1 MGKRQLSFIFN
12 VKHSFVALSIAG
24 LLCPVSSFGQQE
36 SITNDNDA
44 DKKQTIGTATGGET
58 LSGSIK
64 TSGNNSNTTVDFR
77 GNSSMQNGQISATT
91 TNGTGTNTGAT
102 NTITL
107 QENSVLNLTA
117 STNGNAQTDPA
128 YSILASGVNAKN
140 TISDITTGTATG
152 SIKGVIFAQ
161 KEGVNI
167 INNLRNTAISG
178 AIIADGKGSQNTL
191 SFDRGTTL
199 SGYIAALNKGINIIT
214 LNNGAKLS
222 ITTSV
227 EQTEGA
233 SILADSEG
241 SSNTIK
247 GTTEE
252 KNTIQKNVVA
262 KDKGSNTIDLKNL
275 EVSGDIKAVNGGS
288 NTVTIEQGFLT
299 NITTTG
305 ADSTNTINL
314 NGTASIKGYIS
325 NLETNGANGTNT
337 IILNQESTLNLT
349 KGSNTDSAAIFS
361 SNGSNT
367 ISGNSTGNHK
377 ITGNISAKNN
387 GKNTITLEKLTMTGD
402 VTTDSGN
409 NTITLGKFGSTD
421 KSTIT
426 GNIEAKNGGKNI
438 LDFTNVTI
446 TGSII
451 ASGTNGKNSENI
463 VTLKD
468 SSVGGNITAESQGK
482 NTLVL
487 GNGGTKADITG
498 YIKAQANGSNSIEFN
513 NGNVEGGIFAEGA
526 NASNTITLGNKTFT
540 GIIKS
545 NITATNGGKNTIDI
559 QSVEMTGSISAEK
572 NGQNEI
578 TDNNPFDKQSTITG
592 SIAAKDNGTN
602 TIMLK
607 NIAITQGITAG
618 GTGAKNTITLGGKEN
633 GIITTNIIANAQG
646 TNDITFTNHT
656 SLIGNITAE
665 KNGNNTIKEKNDS
678 ATRTLVTG
686 SIIADGGKN
695 TVDLANTTI
704 TQGILAQNAGTNTI
718 TIKTTDTTKSLIS
731 NITAQSGGTNTITM
745 GENTTSSGILEGS
758 LSASDNGS
766 KNEVTMNNNSILRNG
781 SITANAS
788 NNTGAETS
796 TNTLTLNNTSSIA
809 LQSDAY
815 AIYATGVNASNSIT
829 GGTTG
834 NNSIQGDI
842 VADSGSNHQDT
853 KTGAKNTITLNNLT
867 ITGEISAYNA
877 GNNKLDLKTADI
889 TGNFQAQSHGENTV
903 DFQNNAQASVSGSFI
918 ARDAGRNV
926 LTLNNGANVSI
937 ASNNNTN
944 AFQAVGTDAT
954 NTFKE
959 INTTTNTSGSITGNI
974 YAENKG
980 KNEIQVQ
987 ALQITGDVISYDG
1000 TNTITLGSTNTSGIT
1015 GNILADSSNAQGAAD
1030 SINTINLNN
1039 NANISGYIAS
1049 QGTNT
1054 EKKATNAITL
1064 NNNAI
1069 LQLAGG
1075 RITDSNGDQIGTG
1088 NDAIFSETLQAYNK
1102 IKDESSGNTQ
1112 STINGNIY
1120 AKDSTQDA
1128 SQKGGNNITLKNVA
1142 ISGDIFA
1149 DTSGVNVLT
1158 LGATGKNSTI
1168 SGNIFAN
1175 DKGRNKLTLTNT
1187 NIDSNSGYIKA
1198 SAGNASSRE
1207 TSNTIILN
1215 ETSSITNTYIEA
1227 SQESQTQNNTISET
1241 KNIITLNNTSS
1252 ISLVGDAKNN
1262 AITASGYNTSNS
1274 ITCSS
1279 TATNQISG
1287 NILANQMGQ
1296 NTINIT
1302 TLKINENTT
1311 GNITASSN
1319 QDNTIETSNTI
1330 TLGNNSTIHNT
1341 FILAKQEAR
1350 TGTNISNT
1358 INTITLSG
1366 NASINLISNNDSN
1379 AILADG
1385 VSAKNTITD
1394 NGTGTHTII
1403 GNIKGDYDGKNTI
1416 TLKHISMT
1424 GDIIADNSG
1433 GNTITFG
1440 NNGTDNSFYGNI
1452 SALTK
1457 FSSSVNTIN
1466 FSGAKIG
1473 GEEIKYILADSNS
1486 DNGGKNTITLN
1497 NTSSISNMYIIA
1509 QGGGS
1514 TNTINF
1520 SDTNSSLSL
1529 VADLQ
1534 TGFAIHATGN
1544 NAKNIIANGA
1554 NATNQ
1559 ANHIING
1566 ILQADNSGSNN
1577 ISLYQL
1583 TMNGDII
1590 AQSSGSNTLNFGNTN
1605 NGKTSTFTGNINA
1618 QDGKNTLNATNATL
1632 SGNLQALASSEASN
1646 TITINGASNFNSGSI
1661 VARTQ
1666 NNGEMREG
1674 EVSDG
1679 ADDGNNNEGGGEV
1692 TPPVVTPLSTAVNT
1706 ITLNGTSSLTLQ
1718 SQDNIIILA
1727 DGKGASN
1734 TIDDKTTNAQKSN
1747 IIGNILARSGQNTI
1761 TLKHVSMQGDI
1772 LANEE
1777 GKNTISFGENQNGN
1791 SLKGNIV
1798 ANNATN
1804 VVTLKSADMTG
1815 SIQALVDSSTNTLTL
1830 ASSTLNDGY
1839 MVAISN
1845 EKAAS
1850 NTLSIDVDSTM
1861 KLKGAQI
1868 INADG
1873 QKVGSGND
1881 AIFTQGAQSIN
1892 KIEDK
1897 SSNQHTINGNITADS
1912 GGKNNYTFN
1921 KIQITGSIRSTNTDA
1936 SNTIGIKDSSSIA
1949 NGVILAQ
1956 GSGVSNALTFSDSS
1970 TLTNSYLQAIVEN
1983 NTIAPQ
1989 EETDTP
1995 ATQNTNATNALTFEG
2010 TSTFNLASD
2019 SNGISIFA
2027 NGDGASNTISGN
2039 KGSVNGNIIAKDGG
2053 VNTLD
2058 KVSNLSITA
2067 TLIGASENS
2076 AKNTIKIT
2084 NNGTNITANAL
2095 KVTAGVDGIAILADN
2110 GNNTIDI
2117 TQGGHSITGNI
2128 VANNGGSNILTYNN
2142 DSINNTTPNAT
2153 PQNNQMLITGNII
2166 ANNPDSK
2173 NTLTL
2178 QGYSSIKAS
2187 MIQATDGGQNTISIK
2202 ENSQNTVF
2210 GSISIKNANQDALI
2224 ASGFDSKN
2232 TLYSK
2237 SNTANVIEGNIIA
2250 SNGGSNIVEQIDLLN
2265 LTDGYISA
2273 NGDLSTNSIVLS
2285 DFSTMALIANND
2297 KNAIYANKNDAIN
2310 KITDNG
2316 KSYKNSTITG
2326 NITSDNGGKNEISL
2340 IGLDITGNLSANN
2353 SGSNTISIGGT
2364 LKTIQNGNNTPI
2376 KAGFTGAIFANGADS
2391 KNSITFNKDA
2401 EALITKDE
2409 SGNNAILA
2417 NGDGASNIIKDSSS
2431 GKILKISGDITAK
2444 NAGKNTIE
2452 FDKASMSGNVIA
2464 QSGGSNAINLT
2475 KGNITETQSIISQ
2488 GGNSLN
2494 ALNYNDFSFTNL
2506 IEQKDHFFISAK
2518 DGAENR
2524 LFLTLAQN
2532 GQNTTDTLKL
2542 SVETTNQA
2550 INKIIAQQVGAAQAN
2565 ISYNGG
2571 NTTVVFA
2578 QSKSSGSDIGQDIN
2592 ASAYSDG
2599 IMLTLNANKANDIFK
2614 DFRTIDR
2621 LFSNFTRVFMQ
2632 DKENYSI
2639 AGSYVGDINFLKLS
2653 QGATGANEINLKLEE
2668 NASLIASLYSN
2679 GNGKLNLEI
2688 TQGSKW
2694 MIIPTDSS
2702 GVSINNLKSSNMIL
2716 SEDEMQ
2722 KDTLVQQNTIID
2734 LATSG
2739 YATKYG
2745 IDKSSH
2751 TTLSIAQASNLD
2763 NVIFRV
2769 YADTTNKQ
2777 SDIIK
2782 VNGVDS
2788 SSETKSAFLQA
2799 YYTAES
2805 LQNAVNYIYQDDEN
2819 LSVNNTLVATV
2830 GSGAKDKFAF
2840 DISKPTTVEQGYLLV
2855 TTEFIKKTED
2865 KSPITKTS
2873 QSANQVDNYYIKG
2886 YSAKINPEQSKNSYS
2901 MLSVNYLVF
2910 LANTNNIN
2918 KRLGEVRDEA
2928 YNHGLWARTYL
2939 GQITQNQG
2947 IEVTNNYIST
2957 QTGYDFGLAINGGMQ
2972 YIGFAFGYSA
2982 NELLSSAWK
2991 MHSQLLSGALYY
3003 SFVKDS
3009 GLYTDTII
3017 KYDYIDTK
3025 PQVQDLSKNMQ
3036 STAISLTQE
3045 IGYRAYFDSQNRFF
3059 FEAQSEFIG
3068 AYMSGSDV
3076 LQQYSDKIEAQLH
3089 VKTDTSYIFRGR
3101 AGGIFGYR
3109 LKTSKNQTDFR
3120 IGTSYI
3126 ADYNTATINLEVEK
3140 IATDSKSIGF
3150 NQMLIANFG
3159 INSYLT
3165 KNLRLYLEGE
3175 MGFIGKTINQNYAAN
3190 LGLRYSFG
3198 TMKRE
3203 ATFGSQA
3210 QTQDNIE
3217 SDFKTLNI
3225 EVSNIK
3231 CNGCN
3236 PESGFYLEVIELPRA
3251 NAGLNNYLN
3260 RYNYRIHTQEDGKA
3274 IYFIGPFKNISE
3286 AKSKQEEINKVK
3298 ASLIK
3303 SPNANAEI
3311 YKINNKAKK

>member
-1 MGKRQLSFIFN
+1 MGKRQSSFIFDI
-12 VKHSFVALSIAG
+12 KHSFVALSIAG
-24 LLCPVSSFGQQE
+24 LLCPVSSFGQQGG
-36 SITNDNDA
+36 IDNNSDPN
-44 DKKQTIGTATGGET
+44 KKETIGTATGGDT

-64 TSGNNSNTTVDFR
+64 TSGTNSNTTVDFR
-77 GNSSMQNGQISATT
+77 GNSKMENGQISATT
-91 TNGTGTNTGAT
+91 TNGAGTNTGAT

-107 QENSVLNLTA
+107 QESSVLTLTA
-117 STNGNAQTDPA
+117 SANGNAQTDPA
-128 YSILASGVNAKN
+128 YSILASGANAKN
-140 TISDITTGTATG
+140 TISDITTGTA
-152 SIKGVIFAQ
+152 KGNIAGAIFA
-161 KEGVNI
+161 KGGGVNI

-191 SFDRGTTL
+191 SFDKNTTL
-199 SGYIAALNKGINIIT
+199 SGYIAALKEGVNNIT
-214 LNNGAKLS
+214 LNNGAKLNITNS
-222 ITTSV
+222 I
-227 EQTEGA
+227 EQTEAA
-233 SILADSEG
+233 SILADGEG

-275 EVSGDIKAVNGGS
+275 EVSGDVKAVNGGS
-288 NTVTIEQGFLT
+288 NIVTIEQGFLT

-337 IILNQESTLNLT
+337 IILNQESALDLKNDA
-349 KGSNTDSAAIFS
+349 NTDKAAIFS

-377 ITGNISAKNN
+377 ITGNIVAKNN
-387 GKNTITLEKLTMTGD
+387 GSNTIALEKLTMSGD
-402 VTTDSGN
+402 ITTDSGN

-426 GNIEAKNGGKNI
+426 GKIEAKNGGENT

-446 TGSII
+446 TGSIT
-451 ASGTNGKNSENI
+451 ASGTNGKSSENK

-468 SSVGGNITAESQGK
+468 SSVSGDIIAESQGK

-513 NGNVEGGIFAEGA
+513 NGSVEGGIFAEGT
-526 NASNTITLGNKTFT
+526 NASNTITLGHQTFT

-545 NITATNGGKNTIDI
+545 NITATNNGKNEITI
-559 QSVEMTGSISAEK
+559 QSVEMTGSITA
-572 NGQNEI
+572 QNQGNNTI
-578 TDNNPFDKQSTITG
+578 TDSNPFDKQSAITG

-602 TIMLK
+602 AITLK
-607 NIAITQGITAG
+607 NIAITEGITAG
-618 GTGAKNTITLGGKEN
+618 GTSAKNTITLGGKEN

-646 TNDITFTNHT
+646 TNDITLTNHT

-665 KNGNNTIKEKNDS
+665 KDGNNTIKEKDDS
-678 ATRTLVTG
+678 TTRSLMTG
-686 SIIADGGKN
+686 SIIANSGKN

-704 TQGILAQNAGTNTI
+704 TQGILAQNSGTNTI
-718 TIKTTDTTKSLIS
+718 IIKTDDTIKSLIS

-745 GENTTSSGILEGS
+745 GENATHSGILEGS
-758 LSASDNGS
+758 LSASGNGS
-766 KNEVTMNNNSILRNG
+766 NNALMLHNNSIFRNG
-781 SITANAS
+781 SITANALD
-788 NNTGAETS
+788 NTGTETS
-796 TNTLTLNNTSSIA
+796 TNTLTLNDTSSIA
-809 LQSDAY
+809 LQSENY
-815 AIYATGVNASNSIT
+815 AVYASGINASNSIT
-829 GGTTG
+829 GSTTG

-853 KTGAKNTITLNNLT
+853 NTGAKNTITLDNLI

-889 TGNFQAQSHGENTV
+889 TGNFQAQSHGKNTV
-903 DFQNNAQASVSGSFI
+903 DFKSNAKTTISGSFI

-937 ASNNNTN
+937 ASNNNAN

-987 ALQITGDVISYDG
+987 TLQITGDVISYDG

-1030 SINTINLNN
+1030 SINIINLNN
-1039 NANISGYIAS
+1039 SANISGYIAS

-1054 EKKATNAITL
+1054 EKKATNTITL
-1064 NNNAI
+1064 NNDAA

-1088 NDAIFSETLQAYNK
+1088 NDAIFSETLQAYNE

-1120 AKDSTQDA
+1120 AKDSTQDT

-1149 DTSGVNVLT
+1149 DTSGINILN
-1158 LGATGKNSTI
+1158 LGITGTNSTI

-1175 DKGRNKLTLTNT
+1175 DKGRNKLTLTDT

-1198 SAGNASSRE
+1198 SAGNAGSAE
-1207 TSNTIILN
+1207 TSNILTLN
-1215 ETSSITNTYIEA
+1215 ESSSITNTYIEA
-1227 SQESQTQNNTISET
+1227 SQESQTQNNTILET
-1241 KNIITLNNTSS
+1241 KNTITLDSTSS

-1274 ITCSS
+1274 ITGSS

-1319 QDNTIETSNTI
+1319 QDVVKTINEITI
-1330 TLGNNSTIHNT
+1330 GENSTIHNT
-1341 FILAKQEAR
+1341 FMLAKQEIR
-1350 TGTNISNT
+1350 STTEEKLKNFQETKNT
-1358 INTITLSG
+1358 IILNG
-1366 NASINLISNNDSN
+1366 NSSINLISNNDSN

-1385 VSAKNTITD
+1385 VKAINSITD
-1394 NGTGTHTII
+1394 NGSGAHTII
-1403 GNIKGDYDGKNTI
+1403 GNIKGDFAGHNQI
-1416 TLKHISMT
+1416 TLNNITMT
-1424 GDIIADNSG
+1424 GDIIADNNGS
-1433 GNTITFG
+1433 NDITFG
-1440 NNGTDNSFYGNI
+1440 NGANNGIVKTFYGNI
-1452 SALTK
+1452 SAIT
-1457 FSSSVNTIN
+1457 
-1466 FSGAKIG
+1466 SGASSKNDVKFNGVKIG
-1473 GEEIKYILADSNS
+1473 GEEIKYILADSASSNES
-1486 DNGGKNTITLN
+1486 KNTITLN
-1497 NTSSISNMYIIA
+1497 NNSTASNMYIVA
-1509 QGGGS
+1509 KGNS
-1514 TNTINF
+1514 SNNTINF
-1520 SDTNSSLSL
+1520 SDASSSLSL

-1534 TGFAIHATGN
+1534 TGFAIHATGE
-1544 NAKNIIANGA
+1544 NASNVIANGT
-1554 NATNQ
+1554 NATNT
-1559 ANHIING
+1559 ASHIING
-1566 ILQADNSGSNN
+1566 ILQADNSGSND

-1590 AQSSGSNTLNFGNTN
+1590 AQSSGSNTLNFGNTD

-1646 TITINGASNFNSGSI
+1646 TITINGTSNFNSGSI

-1692 TPPVVTPLSTAVNT
+1692 TPPVATPLATAVNT
-1706 ITLNGTSSLTLQ
+1706 ITLNGTSFLTLQ
-1718 SQDNIIILA
+1718 SQDNIILA
-1727 DGKGASN
+1727 DGKNASN
-1734 TIDDKTTNAQKSN
+1734 TIEDKTNSAQKSN
-1747 IIGNILARSGQNTI
+1747 ITGNILARSGQNTI
-1761 TLKHVSMQGDI
+1761 TLKHVTMQGDI

-1777 GKNTISFGENQNGN
+1777 GKNTITFGESKNGN
-1791 SLKGNIV
+1791 SLKGNII

-1815 SIQALVDSSTNTLTL
+1815 SIQALVDNSINTLTL
-1830 ASSTLNDGY
+1830 TSSTLNNGY

-1845 EKAAS
+1845 EKAAN
-1850 NTLSIDVDSTM
+1850 NTLNIDTDSTM
-1861 KLKGAQI
+1861 KLKGTQI
-1868 INADG
+1868 VNASG

-1881 AIFTQGAQSIN
+1881 AIFTQGVQSLN

-1897 SSNQHTINGNITADS
+1897 SSNQHTIVGNITADS

-1921 KIQITGSIRSTNTDA
+1921 KIQITGSIRSTNMDA
-1936 SNTIGIKDSSSIA
+1936 SNTIGIKDDSFIA
-1949 NGVILAQ
+1949 SGVILAQ
-1956 GSGVSNALTFSDSS
+1956 GSGVLNILTFSENS
-1970 TLTNSYLQAIVEN
+1970 TLKDSYLQAIVEN

-1989 EETDTP
+1989 ETDIP
-1995 ATQNTNATNALTFEG
+1995 ATQNTNATNALNFEG
-2010 TSTFNLASD
+2010 NSTFNLASD

-2067 TLIGASENS
+2067 TFIGASENS

-2084 NNGTNITANAL
+2084 NNGTNTTTNAL

-2110 GNNTIDI
+2110 GSNTIDI

-2128 VANNGGSNILTYNN
+2128 VANNGGSNMLLYNN
-2142 DSINNTTPNAT
+2142 DQNTIPPTNNAIS
-2153 PQNNQMLITGNII
+2153 ITGNII

-2173 NTLTL
+2173 NNLTL

-2202 ENSQNTVF
+2202 ENSQNNVF
-2210 GSISIKNANQDALI
+2210 GSISIKNANQNALI

-2237 SNTANVIEGNIIA
+2237 SNTTNTIEGNIVAI
-2250 SNGGSNIVEQIDLLN
+2250 NGGDNIVEQVDILN
-2265 LTDGYISA
+2265 LDSGYIIA

-2285 DFSTMALIANND
+2285 NFSTMALIANND

-2353 SGSNTISIGGT
+2353 SGSNTISIGGE
-2364 LKTIQNGNNTPI
+2364 LQKLNNNTTI

-2431 GKILKISGDITAK
+2431 KKTLKISGDITAK
-2444 NAGKNTIE
+2444 NAGKNTIN
-2452 FDKASMSGNVIA
+2452 FDEASMSGNVIA

-2488 GGNSLN
+2488 GSNSLN
-2494 ALNYNDFSFTNL
+2494 TLNYNDFSFANL

-2532 GQNTTDTLKL
+2532 NGQNTTDALNL
-2542 SVETTNQA
+2542 SIETTNQA
-2550 INKIIAQQVGAAQAN
+2550 INKIIAQQVGVAQAN

-2571 NTTVVFA
+2571 STTVVFA

-2653 QGATGANEINLKLEE
+2653 QGTTGANEINLKLEE

-2694 MIIPTDSS
+2694 MVIPTDSS
-2702 GVSINNLKSSNMIL
+2702 GVSINTLKSSNMIL
-2716 SEDEMQ
+2716 SEDKMQ

-2763 NVIFRV
+2763 NVIFRI

-2782 VNGVDS
+2782 VNGIDS
-2788 SSETKSAFLQA
+2788 NSETKSAFLQA

-2805 LQNAVNYIYQDDEN
+2805 LQNAANYIYQDDEN
-2819 LSVNNTLVATV
+2819 LSVNNTLVATI

-2865 KSPITKTS
+2865 KTPITKTS

-2947 IEVTNNYIST
+2947 IEVTNNYISA

-3025 PQVQDLSKNMQ
+3025 PQTQDLSKNMQ

-3045 IGYRAYFDSQNRFF
+3045 IGYRAYFDSQDRFF

-3089 VKTDTSYIFRGR
+3089 AKTDTSYIFRGR

-3109 LKTSKNQTDFR
+3109 LKTSKNKTDFR
-3120 IGTSYI
+3120 IGASYV

-3150 NQMLIANFG
+3150 NQMVIANFG

-3175 MGFIGKTINQNYAAN
+3175 MGFIGKIINQNYAAN

-3203 ATFGSQA
+3203 ATFDSQA
-3210 QTQDNIE
+3210 QRQDNIE

-3236 PESGFYLEVIELPRA
+3236 PESGFYLEVIELPRV

-3260 RYNYRIHTQEDGKA
+3260 RYNYRIHNQEDGKA

>member
-1 MGKRQLSFIFN
+1 MGKKDFIFSI
-12 VKHSFVALSIAG
+12 KSSFVALSIAG
-24 LLCPVSSFGQQE
+24 LLCPVSSFGQQGD
-36 SITNDNDA
+36 INNDSDPN
-44 DKKQTIGTATGGET
+44 KQQTIGSATTGET

-77 GNSSMQNGQISATT
+77 GNSSMENGQISATT
-91 TNGTGTNTGAT
+91 TNGGGTNTGAT

-107 QENSVLNLTA
+107 QENSVLKLTA
-117 STNGNAQTDPA
+117 RANGNAQTDPA
-128 YSILASGVNAKN
+128 YSILASGANAKN
-140 TISDITTGTATG
+140 TISDITTGTTTG
-152 SIKGVIFAQ
+152 SIAGTIFA
-161 KEGVNI
+161 KDGGVNI
-167 INNLRNTAISG
+167 INNLRNTTVSG

-191 SFDRGTTL
+191 SFDSGTIL
-199 SGYIAALNKGINIIT
+199 SGYIAALNGGVNAIT
-214 LNNGAKLS
+214 LNNGAKLD
-222 ITTSV
+222 ITTSI
-227 EQTEGA
+227 EPKEGA

-252 KNTIQKNVVA
+252 KSAIQKNIVA

-288 NTVTIEQGFLT
+288 NTIAIEHGFLT

-305 ADSTNTINL
+305 ADSANTINL
-314 NGTASIKGYIS
+314 NGTASINGHIS

-337 IILNQESTLNLT
+337 IILNQESTLKLT
-349 KGSNTDSAAIFS
+349 KGNNTDSAAIFS

-367 ISGNSTGNHK
+367 ISGNSTGDHK
-377 ITGNISAKNN
+377 ITGNIVAKNN
-387 GKNTITLEKLTMTGD
+387 GSNTITLEKLTMTGD
-402 VTTDSGN
+402 ITTDGGN
-409 NTITLGKFGSTD
+409 NIITLGKFGSTD

-426 GNIEAKNGGKNI
+426 GNIEAKNGGTNT
-438 LDFTNVTI
+438 LDFTNVAI
-446 TGSII
+446 TGNIT
-451 ASGTNGKNSENI
+451 ASSVNGVGGENKI
-463 VTLKD
+463 TLKD
-468 SSVGGNITAESQGK
+468 SSVNGNITAESQGK

-498 YIKAQANGSNSIEFN
+498 YIKAQANGTNDIEFN
-513 NGNVEGGIFAEGA
+513 NGSVEGGIFAEGA
-526 NASNTITLGNKTFT
+526 GANNTITLGHQTFT

-545 NITATNGGKNTIDI
+545 NITTTDGGLNTIDI
-559 QSVEMTGSISAEK
+559 QSVEMTGSIIA
-572 NGQNEI
+572 QNHGSNTI
-578 TDNNPFDKQSTITG
+578 SDNNPFDKQSTIIG

-602 TIMLK
+602 TITLK

-618 GTGAKNTITLGGKEN
+618 GANAKNTITLGGKEN
-633 GIITTNIIANAQG
+633 GIITTNIIANTQG
-646 TNDITFTNHT
+646 TNEITFDNYT

-665 KNGNNTIKEKNDS
+665 KDGNNTIKEKDNS
-678 ATRTLVTG
+678 VTRTLVTG

-718 TIKTTDTTKSLIS
+718 NIKATDATKSLIS
-731 NITAQSGGTNTITM
+731 DITATSGGTNTITL
-745 GENTTSSGILEGS
+745 GENTTHSGILEGS
-758 LSASDNGS
+758 LSASGNGS

-781 SITANAS
+781 SITADS
-788 NNTGAETS
+788 TKNTNSEIS
-796 TNTLTLNNTSSIA
+796 TNKLTLEGGSSIQ
-809 LQSDAY
+809 LQSNAY

-829 GGTTG
+829 GATTG

-842 VADSGSNHQDT
+842 VADSGSNHQDIN
-853 KTGAKNTITLNNLT
+853 TGAKNTITLDNLT
-867 ITGEISAYNA
+867 IMGEISAYNA
-877 GNNKLDLKTADI
+877 GSNTLNLQVANI
-889 TGNFQAQSHGENTV
+889 TGNIQAQSYGLNTV
-903 DFQNNAQASVSGSFI
+903 NFQNNAQTSVSGSFI
-918 ARDAGRNV
+918 ARDAGKNN
-926 LTLNNGANVSI
+926 LTLNNSANVAI
-937 ASNNNTN
+937 ASNNNAN

-980 KNEIQVQ
+980 KNEIQIQ

-1000 TNTITLGSTNTSGIT
+1000 INVIALGSTNASGIA

-1030 SINTINLNN
+1030 STNTIMLNN

-1054 EKKATNAITL
+1054 EKKATNTITL
-1064 NNNAI
+1064 NNNST
-1069 LQLAGG
+1069 LQLIGG
-1075 RITDSNGDQIGTG
+1075 RITDSNGDQVGTG
-1088 NDAIFSETLQAYNK
+1088 NDAIFSETLQAYNE
-1102 IKDESSGNTQ
+1102 IKDSSSGNTQ
-1112 STINGNIY
+1112 STITGNIY
-1120 AKDSTQDA
+1120 AKESTQDT

-1149 DTSGVNVLT
+1149 DTGGANVLT
-1158 LGATGKNSTI
+1158 LGVTGKNSTI

-1175 DKGRNKLTLTNT
+1175 DKGKNTLTLTNT
-1187 NIDSNSGYIKA
+1187 TINANSGYIKA
-1198 SAGNASSRE
+1198 SAGNAGSRE
-1207 TSNTIILN
+1207 TSNTLTLN
-1215 ETSSITNTYIEA
+1215 GASSIINAYIEA
-1227 SQESQTQNNTISET
+1227 SQESQTQNNTILET
-1241 KNIITLNNTSS
+1241 KNIITLNDTTS
-1252 ISLVGDAKNN
+1252 ISLIGDAKNN

-1274 ITCSS
+1274 ITGAS
-1279 TATNQISG
+1279 TAANQISG

-1296 NTINIT
+1296 NTIDIAS
-1302 TLKINENTT
+1302 LKINENFT

-1319 QDNTIETSNTI
+1319 QDNARETGNTI
-1330 TLGNNSTIHNT
+1330 TLGNNSAIYNT

-1350 TGTNISNT
+1350 TGTDIKETKNT
-1358 INTITLSG
+1358 IILSD
-1366 NASINLISNNDSN
+1366 NAFINLISNDDSN

-1385 VSAKNTITD
+1385 VSAKNIITD
-1394 NGTGTHTII
+1394 SGTGVHAII
-1403 GNIKGDYDGKNTI
+1403 GNIKGDFDGKNTI
-1416 TLKHISMT
+1416 ALNHVAMA

-1440 NNGTDNSFYGNI
+1440 NNTNANNSFYGNI

-1457 FSSSVNTIN
+1457 FSSSVNAISFN
-1466 FSGAKIG
+1466 NVKIG
-1473 GEEIKYILADSNS
+1473 GEEIRYILADSNS

-1497 NTSSISNMYIIA
+1497 NNSTVNNMYIVA
-1509 QGGGS
+1509 KGNSS
-1514 TNTINF
+1514 TNTIIF
-1520 SDTNSSLSL
+1520 LDTNSSLSL

-1534 TGFAIHATGN
+1534 TGFAIHATGE
-1544 NAKNIIANGA
+1544 NASNIIANGA
-1554 NATNQ
+1554 NATNT
-1559 ANHIING
+1559 ASHTING

-1583 TMNGDII
+1583 AMNGDVI

-1605 NGKTSTFTGNINA
+1605 NGKTSSFNGNINA

-1632 SGNLQALASSEASN
+1632 SGTLQALASNTASN
-1646 TITINGASNFNSGSI
+1646 TITLNENSSFNSSSLI
-1661 VARTQ
+1661 AKTQ
-1666 NNGEMREG
+1666 NNSEANDNTGT
-1674 EVSDG
+1674 DG
-1679 ADDGNNNEGGGEV
+1679 GDIVA
-1692 TPPVVTPLSTAVNT
+1692 STTIATATNT
-1706 ITLNGTSSLTLQ
+1706 LTLNGTASLALQ
-1718 SQDNIIILA
+1718 SQDNIILA
-1727 DGKGASN
+1727 DGKNASN
-1734 TIDDKTTNAQKSN
+1734 IIKDNTNNAQKSN
-1747 IIGNILARSGQNTI
+1747 ITGNILAQSGQNNI
-1761 TLKHVSMQGDI
+1761 TLKHIAMEGDI

-1777 GKNTISFGENQNGN
+1777 GKNTINFGENQNDNTLIG
-1791 SLKGNIV
+1791 SII
-1798 ANNATN
+1798 ADNATN
-1804 VVTLKSADMTG
+1804 EVALNHVTMTG
-1815 SIQALVDSSTNTLTL
+1815 SIQALTDNSKNTLNL
-1830 ASSTLNDGY
+1830 ISSTLNDGY
-1839 MVAISN
+1839 IVTISS
-1845 EKAAS
+1845 ELETK
-1850 NTLSIDVDSTM
+1850 NTISIDANSTINLRGVQIFDST
-1861 KLKGAQI
+1861 
-1868 INADG
+1868 G
-1873 QKVGSGND
+1873 QKVGTGSDAIYTQGSSSKITLDDKTSNRHSIVGNIVAHNGGDNNIKFQKIDITGSLYSTGRDAQNYIVLYNDSTIKDGILSANGDLVKAKLYLRGSASVSNFTLENISQEEKTEVILDLLENTSFALSGEQAILTDGEKAITTINDKNSSGN
-1881 AIFTQGAQSIN
+1881 N
-1892 KIEDK
+1892 
-1897 SSNQHTINGNITADS
+1897 SSNKDNTIKGNITTNA
-1912 GGKNNYTFN
+1912 GKTTIIIKNL
-1921 KIQITGSIRSTNTDA
+1921 QITGDISAN
-1936 SNTIGIKDSSSIA
+1936 NGGI
-1949 NGVILAQ
+1949 
-1956 GSGVSNALTFSDSS
+1956 
-1970 TLTNSYLQAIVEN
+1970 
-1983 NTIAPQ
+1983 
-1989 EETDTP
+1989 
-1995 ATQNTNATNALTFEG
+1995 
-2010 TSTFNLASD
+2010 
-2019 SNGISIFA
+2019 
-2027 NGDGASNTISGN
+2027 
-2039 KGSVNGNIIAKDGG
+2039 
-2053 VNTLD
+2053 NTL
-2058 KVSNLSITA
+2058 SEIENMSITSSK
-2067 TLIGASENS
+2067 IQASENS
-2076 AKNTIKIT
+2076 AKNIIKIV
-2084 NNGTNITANAL
+2084 NNGNSTANAL
-2095 KVTAGVDGIAILADN
+2095 NITADISNIALLADN
-2110 GNNTIDI
+2110 GSNTIDI
-2117 TQGGHSITGNI
+2117 TQGNHS
-2128 VANNGGSNILTYNN
+2128 
-2142 DSINNTTPNAT
+2142 
-2153 PQNNQMLITGNII
+2153 ITGNII
-2166 ANNPDSK
+2166 ANNGGVNTLTYINDQNTATNNSGVTITGDIIADHPDSK
-2173 NTLTL
+2173 NTLEL
-2178 QGYSSIKAS
+2178 QTYSSISATIIKAN
-2187 MIQATDGGQNTISIK
+2187 DGGQNTISIK
-2202 ENSQNTVF
+2202 ENSQNTAF
-2210 GSISIKNANQDALI
+2210 GSIGIRNSNQDALI

-2237 SNTANVIEGNIIA
+2237 SSAASAIQGNIIA
-2250 SNGGSNIVEQIDLLN
+2250 NNGGSNILEEINTIN
-2265 LTDGYISA
+2265 LTDGYIVA
-2273 NGDLSTNSIVLS
+2273 DGDLSTNSIVLS
-2285 DFSTMALIANND
+2285 GDSNMALIANSD
-2297 KNAIYANKNDAIN
+2297 KNAIYVNKNDAIN
-2310 KITDNG
+2310 KITDKG
-2316 KSYKNSTITG
+2316 QSKTNSTITG
-2326 NITSDNGGKNEISL
+2326 SIASDNGGKNEISL
-2340 IGLDITGNLSANN
+2340 IGLDIIGNLIASN
-2353 SGSNTISIGGT
+2353 SGSNDISIGGT
-2364 LKTIQNGNNTPI
+2364 LQATGGATI
-2376 KAGFTGAIFANGADS
+2376 KAGFAGAIFADGADS

-2409 SGNNAILA
+2409 SSNNAILA
-2417 NGDGASNIIKDSSS
+2417 SGDGASNTIKDNGS
-2431 GKILKISGDITAK
+2431 KKTLKVSGDITAR
-2444 NAGKNTIE
+2444 NSGKNTIE
-2452 FDKASMSGNVIA
+2452 FNEASMSGNVIA
-2464 QSGGSNAINLT
+2464 QNGGNNTIKLA
-2475 KGNITETQSIISQ
+2475 KGDITETQSVVSQ
-2488 GGNSLN
+2488 GSGSLN
-2494 ALNYNDFSFTNL
+2494 VLSYNDFSFANP
-2506 IEQKDHFFISAK
+2506 IEQKDNFFVSAK
-2518 DGAENR
+2518 DSAENR
-2524 LFLTLAQN
+2524 LFLTLAQNN

-2550 INKIIAQQVGAAQAN
+2550 INKIIAQQVSAAQAN

-2571 NTTVVFA
+2571 NTTIVFA
-2578 QSKSSGSDIGQDIN
+2578 QSKSNTSDIGQDIN
-2592 ASAYSDG
+2592 TSAYSDG

-2614 DFRTIDR
+2614 DFRDIDR

-2639 AGSYVGDINFLKLS
+2639 AGNYVGDINFLNLS
-2653 QGATGANEINLKLEE
+2653 QAGTGTNEVNLKLEA

-2694 MIIPTDSS
+2694 MVIPTDSS

-2722 KDTLVQQNTIID
+2722 KDTLAQQNTIID

-2769 YADTTNKQ
+2769 YADTINKQ

-2782 VNGVDS
+2782 INGIDS

-2805 LQNAVNYIYQDDEN
+2805 LQNATKYVYQNDEN

-2830 GSGAKDKFAF
+2830 DSNAKDKFAF
-2840 DISKPTTVEQGYLLV
+2840 DISNPTTVEQGYLLV
-2855 TTEFIKKTED
+2855 TTEFIKKTEN
-2865 KSPITKTS
+2865 KNPITKATS
-2873 QSANQVDNYYIKG
+2873 QSTDQVDNYYIKG
-2886 YSAKINPEQSKNSYS
+2886 YSARINPEQSKNSYS

-2947 IEVTNNYIST
+2947 IEVTNNYISA
-2957 QTGYDFGLAINGGMQ
+2957 QMGYDFGLAINGGMQ

-3009 GLYTDTII
+3009 GLYTDTVI

-3025 PQVQDLSKNMQ
+3025 PQAQDLNKNMQ

-3076 LQQYSDKIEAQLH
+3076 LQQYSNKIEAQLH
-3089 VKTDTSYIFRGR
+3089 TKTDASYIFRGR
-3101 AGGIFGYR
+3101 AGGVFGYR

-3140 IATDSKSIGF
+3140 IATDSKNIGF
-3150 NQMLIANFG
+3150 NQMILVSAG
-3159 INSYLT
+3159 INSYLS

-3198 TMKRE
+3198 TTKRE
-3203 ATFGSQA
+3203 VTFGSQV

-3236 PESGFYLEVIELPRA
+3236 PESGFYLEMIALPKV
-3251 NAGLNNYLN
+3251 NTGLNNYLN
-3260 RYNYRIHTQEDGKA
+3260 RYAYRIYTQEDEKVV
-3274 IYFIGPFKNISE
+3274 YFIGPFKSIAE
-3286 AKSKQEEINKVK
+3286 AKSKQEEVNKIK

-3303 SPNANAEI
+3303 NPNANAEI

>member
-1 MGKRQLSFIFN
+1 MGKRQSSFIFDI
-12 VKHSFVALSIAG
+12 KHSFVALSIAG
-24 LLCPVSSFGQQE
+24 LLCPVSSFGQQG
-36 SITNDNDA
+36 SIDNDS
-44 DKKQTIGTATGGET
+44 DPNKKETIGTATGGDT

-64 TSGNNSNTTVDFR
+64 TSGTNSNTAVDFR
-77 GNSSMQNGQISATT
+77 GNSKMENGQISATT

-117 STNGNAQTDPA
+117 SANGNAQTDPA
-128 YSILASGVNAKN
+128 YSIFASGANAKN
-140 TISDITTGTATG
+140 TISDITTGSEKG
-152 SIKGVIFAQ
+152 SIKGAIFA
-161 KEGVNI
+161 KESGVNI

-191 SFDRGTTL
+191 SFDKNTTL
-199 SGYIAALNKGINIIT
+199 SGYIAALKEGVNNIT
-214 LNNGAKLS
+214 LNNGAKLNITNS
-222 ITTSV
+222 I
-227 EQTEGA
+227 EQTEAA
-233 SILADSEG
+233 SILADGEG

-262 KDKGSNTIDLKNL
+262 KDKSSNTIDLKNL
-275 EVSGDIKAVNGGS
+275 EVSGDVKAVNGGS
-288 NTVTIEQGFLT
+288 NIVTIEQGFLT

-337 IILNQESTLNLT
+337 IILNQESALDLKNDA
-349 KGSNTDSAAIFS
+349 NTDKAAIFS

-377 ITGNISAKNN
+377 ITGNIVAKNN
-387 GKNTITLEKLTMTGD
+387 GSNTIALEKLTMSGD
-402 VTTDSGN
+402 ITTDSGN

-426 GNIEAKNGGKNI
+426 GKIEAKNGGENT

-446 TGSII
+446 TGSIT
-451 ASGTNGKNSENI
+451 ASGTNGKSSENK

-468 SSVGGNITAESQGK
+468 STVSGNITAEFQGK

-498 YIKAQANGSNSIEFN
+498 SIKAQTNGTNNIEFN
-513 NGNVEGGIFAEGA
+513 NGSVEGGIFAEGT
-526 NASNTITLGNKTFT
+526 NASNTITLGHQTFT

-545 NITATNGGKNTIDI
+545 NITATNNGKNEITI
-559 QSVEMTGSISAEK
+559 QSVEMTGSITA
-572 NGQNEI
+572 QNQGNNTI
-578 TDNNPFDKQSTITG
+578 TDSNPFDKQSAITG

-602 TIMLK
+602 AITLK
-607 NIAITQGITAG
+607 NIAITEGITAG
-618 GTGAKNTITLGGKEN
+618 GTSAKNTITLGGKEN

-646 TNDITFTNHT
+646 TNDITLTNHT

-665 KNGNNTIKEKNDS
+665 KDGNNTIKEKDDS
-678 ATRTLVTG
+678 TTRSLMTG
-686 SIIADGGKN
+686 SIIANSGKN

-704 TQGILAQNAGTNTI
+704 TQGILAQNSGTNTI
-718 TIKTTDTTKSLIS
+718 IIKTDDTIKSLIS

-745 GENTTSSGILEGS
+745 GENATHSGILEGS
-758 LSASDNGS
+758 LSASGNGS
-766 KNEVTMNNNSILRNG
+766 NNALMLHNNSIFRNG
-781 SITANAS
+781 SITANALD
-788 NNTGAETS
+788 NTGTETS
-796 TNTLTLNNTSSIA
+796 TNTLTLNDTSSIA
-809 LQSDAY
+809 LQSENY
-815 AIYATGVNASNSIT
+815 AVYASGINASNSIT
-829 GGTTG
+829 GSTTG

-853 KTGAKNTITLNNLT
+853 NTGAKNTITLDNLI

-889 TGNFQAQSHGENTV
+889 TGNFQAQSHGKNTV
-903 DFQNNAQASVSGSFI
+903 DFKSNAKTTISGSFI

-937 ASNNNTN
+937 ASNNNAN

-954 NTFKE
+954 NTFTE
-959 INTTTNTSGSITGNI
+959 INTNTANTSGSITGNI

-987 ALQITGDVISYDG
+987 ALQITGDIISYDG

-1039 NANISGYIAS
+1039 SANISGYIAS

-1054 EKKATNAITL
+1054 EKKATNTITL
-1064 NNNAI
+1064 NNDAI
-1069 LQLAGG
+1069 LQLIGG

-1088 NDAIFSETLQAYNK
+1088 NDAIFSETLQAYNE
-1102 IKDESSGNTQ
+1102 IKDSSNGNTQ

-1149 DTSGVNVLT
+1149 DTSGINALI
-1158 LGATGKNSTI
+1158 LGEAGKNSTI

-1175 DKGRNKLTLTNT
+1175 DKGRNTLTLTDT
-1187 NIDSNSGYIKA
+1187 TIDSKSGYIKA
-1198 SAGNASSRE
+1198 SAGNAGSRK
-1207 TSNTIILN
+1207 TSNALTLN
-1215 ETSSITNTYIEA
+1215 GASSITNTYIEA

-1274 ITCSS
+1274 ITGLS

-1319 QDNTIETSNTI
+1319 QDNTRETGNTI
-1330 TLGNNSTIHNT
+1330 TLGNNSAIHNT

-1350 TGTNISNT
+1350 TGTNISDT
-1358 INTITLSG
+1358 INTIILSG

-1416 TLKHISMT
+1416 ILKHISMT

-1433 GNTITFG
+1433 GNAITFG
-1440 NNGTDNSFYGNI
+1440 NNGTGNSFYGNI

-1457 FSSSVNTIN
+1457 FSSSVNTIS
-1466 FSGAKIG
+1466 FSDVKIG

-1486 DNGGKNTITLN
+1486 NNGGKNTITLN
-1497 NTSSISNMYIIA
+1497 NTSNISNMYIVA

-1520 SDTNSSLSL
+1520 LDANSSLSL

-1544 NAKNIIANGA
+1544 NASNSIANGA
-1554 NATNQ
+1554 NATNT
-1559 ANHIING
+1559 ASHTING

-1583 TMNGDII
+1583 TMNGDVI

-1618 QDGKNTLNATNATL
+1618 QDGKNTLSATNATL
-1632 SGNLQALASSEASN
+1632 SGNLQALASSEARN
-1646 TITINGASNFNSGSI
+1646 TITINGTSNFNSGGI

-1679 ADDGNNNEGGGEV
+1679 ADDGNNNEDEGEV
-1692 TPPVVTPLSTAVNT
+1692 TPPIVTPLATAVNT
-1706 ITLNGTSSLTLQ
+1706 ITLNGTSSLALQ
-1718 SQDNIIILA
+1718 SQDNIILA
-1727 DGKGASN
+1727 DGKNASN

-1747 IIGNILARSGQNTI
+1747 ITGNILAQSGQNNI
-1761 TLKHVSMQGDI
+1761 ALKHIAMEGDI

-1777 GKNTISFGENQNGN
+1777 GKNTITFGESKNGN
-1791 SLKGNIV
+1791 SLKGNII

-1804 VVTLKSADMTG
+1804 EVILKSVDMTG

-1830 ASSTLNDGY
+1830 TSSTLNDGY

-1845 EKAAS
+1845 EKAAN
-1850 NTLSIDVDSTM
+1850 NTLNIDTDSTIN
-1861 KLKGAQI
+1861 LKGVQI
-1868 INADG
+1868 VNASG

-1881 AIFTQGAQSIN
+1881 AIFTQGAQSLN

-1921 KIQITGSIRSTNTDA
+1921 KIQITGSIRSTNMDA
-1936 SNTIGIKDSSSIA
+1936 SNTIEIKDSSSIA

-1956 GSGVSNALTFSDSS
+1956 GSDVSNALTFSDSS

-1983 NTIAPQ
+1983 NTITPQ

-1995 ATQNTNATNALTFEG
+1995 VIQKTNATNTLTFEG
-2010 TSTFNLASD
+2010 TSTFKLTSD

-2039 KGSVNGNIIAKDGG
+2039 KGSINGNIIAKNGG

-2067 TLIGASENS
+2067 TFIGASENS

-2084 NNGTNITANAL
+2084 NNGTNTTANAL

-2110 GNNTIDI
+2110 GNNTIGI

-2128 VANNGGSNILTYNN
+2128 VANNGG
-2142 DSINNTTPNAT
+2142 NNTLSYLYDNMANNTNPTNAKLT
-2153 PQNNQMLITGNII
+2153 ITGNII

-2173 NTLTL
+2173 NNLTL
-2178 QGYSSIKAS
+2178 QAYSSIKAS
-2187 MIQATDGGQNTISIK
+2187 MIQAIDGGQNTISIK
-2202 ENSQNTVF
+2202 EDSQNSVF
-2210 GSISIKNANQDALI
+2210 GSISIKNANQNALI

-2237 SNTANVIEGNIIA
+2237 SNSTNSIQGNIIA
-2250 SNGGSNIVEQIDLLN
+2250 INGGNNIVEQVDT
-2265 LTDGYISA
+2265 LTLGNGYILA
-2273 NGDLSTNSIVLS
+2273 NGDLSTNSIVIS
-2285 DFSTMALIANND
+2285 RFSTMALIANND

-2310 KITDNG
+2310 KIMDNG

-2353 SGSNTISIGGT
+2353 SGSNTISIGGE
-2364 LKTIQNGNNTPI
+2364 LQKLNGNNTTI
-2376 KAGFTGAIFANGADS
+2376 KAGLTGAIFANGADS

-2417 NGDGASNIIKDSSS
+2417 NGDGASNTIKDNSS
-2431 GKILKISGDITAK
+2431 KKTLKISGDITAK

-2452 FDKASMSGNVIA
+2452 FDEASMSGNVIA

-2475 KGNITETQSIISQ
+2475 KGNITETQSIVSQ

-2494 ALNYNDFSFTNL
+2494 TLNYNDFGFTNP

-2524 LFLTLAQN
+2524 LFLTLAQKN
-2532 GQNTTDTLKL
+2532 GQNTTDALNL
-2542 SVETTNQA
+2542 SIETTNQA
-2550 INKIIAQQVGAAQAN
+2550 INKIIAQQVGVAQAN

-2947 IEVTNNYIST
+2947 IEVTNNYISA

-3150 NQMLIANFG
+3150 NQMFIANFG